1 MPDDLTGGTQQQ
13 AETALR
19 NAGLT
24 PGQVS
29 REANPARAG
38 TVIRT
43 DPAPG
48 TRVAPCRPV
57 DLVVSAG
64 EIG

>member
-1 MPDDLTGGTQQQ
+1 L
-13 AETALR
+13 A
-19 NAGLT
+19 

-29 REANPARAG
+29 TEANPARAG

-48 TRVAPCRPV
+48 TTVAPCRPV
-57 DLVVSAG
+57 DLVVSAS